1 VGGPAAL
8 WLLAAT
14 LRKRFGKPGERAFW
28 VGLVLWSVVIGIAVV
43 GERDPLGVAHL
54 TLVPLAVL
62 GMTLVA
68 SRFSS
73 SRVLAWA
80 VIAGCVIDF
89 SLGVFLHAR
98 IQHLEN
104 TPDRPVFIGLVYGQ
118 GEFRTGPATEDSLSP
133 MAWDNWMHKHQYRLA
148 EEWRQSVDAFR
159 PGDPALDRPRANAHR
174 ALDLMQHDDQK
185 FWRGWYGRHGGEIVY
200 LGDDFGSGDATS
212 AVLLLL
218 FAGLMWQLVRSMPR
232 KPAAVVA
239 PTPPVRKKPRKPP
252 AQAASSGQP
261 ETPATDAHT
270 GAGKPAAPKVRRA
283 SVAPEPGAAKPAA
296 GETKKSSE
304 TVTPAAPAK
313 PKPKP
318 KPKPVAAKPPEQ

>member
-1 VGGPAAL
+1 LAAL

-28 VGLVLWSVVIGIAVV
+28 TGLVLWSVVVGIAVV

-73 SRVLAWA
+73 SRALAWV

-104 TPDRPVFIGLVYGQ
+104 TPGRPVFMGLVYGK
-118 GEFRTGPATEDSLSP
+118 GEFRTGLVSEISLSP

-148 EEWRQSVDAFR
+148 EDWRQSVDGFR
-159 PGDPALDRPRANAHR
+159 AGDPELDRARANAHR
-174 ALDLMQHDDQK
+174 GLDLMQRDDEK
-185 FWRGWYGRHGGEIVY
+185 LWRGWYRRHGGEIDY

-212 AVLLLL
+212 AVLLAL
-218 FAGLMWQLVRSMPR
+218 FAALMWKLVRAVPR
-232 KPAAVVA
+232 ARPVLVAAA
-239 PTPPVRKKPRKPP
+239 PPTPARKK
-252 AQAASSGQP
+252 S
-261 ETPATDAHT
+261 
-270 GAGKPAAPKVRRA
+270 RR
-283 SVAPEPGAAKPAA
+283 
-296 GETKKSSE
+296 
-304 TVTPAAPAK
+304 
-313 PKPKP
+313 
-318 KPKPVAAKPPEQ
+318 